1 MCESNLRRELNPMED
16 FIKDRLVKDEVL
28 DKYNE
33 RPAYQRSQYIDW
45 ITSAKREA
53 TKEKRLNQ
61 MIDELK
67 AGDSFKGEKYN
78 AKKKDTTKS
87 EIKDKKLNM
96 KVYKFEA
103 EIKKVEGING
113 AYIEIPFDVK
123 EEFGK
128 GRVPVTATFDGILY
142 EGSLIKMK
150 TPCHIIGV
158 QKKIREELGKE
169 AGDIVSVTI
178 QEREK

>member
-1 MCESNLRRELNPMED
+1 MSKSILKRELNPIQD
-16 FIKDRLVKDEVL
+16 FIRERLVRENVL

-45 ITSAKREA
+45 ITSAKRET
-53 TKEKRLNQ
+53 TKENRLNQ

-78 AKKKDTTKS
+78 AKKKKDIKT
-87 EIKDKKLNM
+87 EIKDKELNM
-96 KVYKFEA
+96 KVYEFKA

-123 EEFGK
+123 KEFGK
-128 GRVPVTATFDGILY
+128 GRVPVRATFDGILY
-142 EGSLIKMK
+142 EGSLVKMK
-150 TPCHIIGV
+150 TPCHIIGI

-169 AGDIVSVTI
+169 AGDIISVTI